1 MGLILPNKSLYVI
14 KRMINTFSYRSSIGR
29 KLPRLAKRVTP
40 WWLQNQHAGIKAL
53 FISLL
58 LLSTYHGISQDL
70 NGQWRGTFNSAH
82 NIVAGEGDTEYV
94 LELYIKG
101 EKVSGY
107 SYSYFNDP
115 GKRYYVICR
124 LEGSYDAA
132 SKSIIVNEEEKI
144 KSNTPPYMSDCLQ
157 THILTF
163 LKQGSTEKLVGR
175 WRGYRPNGCGVGS
188 TELERRTLTRVT
200 PPPAAKKN
208 NPPVA
213 KKTTPHTNPA
223 QRSGEGSR
231 STLRPAPQKKPPLAK
246 NQPAKP
252 KAPQQEKEGIG
263 SQPQKISGSGKTVLP
278 EVTAPAIPGYAKRSK
293 NILKVIDIPADE
305 EFRVDFYDNGEID
318 GDTISV
324 FYNNKLLLSRQR
336 LTDKPL
342 SLKLRLDTTRE
353 ENELVMYA
361 DNLGAIPPNTALM
374 IVTVGGKRHEVYI
387 TSTEKSSGTIRFRRK
402 E

>member
-1 MGLILPNKSLYVI
+1 MLPGLAEQATRWWSL
-14 KRMINTFSYRSSIGR
+14 
-29 KLPRLAKRVTP
+29 
-40 WWLQNQHAGIKAL
+40 QHQHASMKAWFL
-53 FISLL
+53 SFFLL
-58 LLSTYHGISQDL
+58 LNAYHCISQDL

-94 LELYIKG
+94 LELYING
-101 EKVSGY
+101 AKVSGY
-107 SYSYFNDP
+107 SYSYFNYP
-115 GKRYYVICR
+115 EKRYYVICR

-132 SKSIIVNEEEKI
+132 SKSVIVNEEEKI
-144 KSNTPPYMSDCLQ
+144 KANTPPSPYWDDCLQ

-175 WRGYRPNGCGVGS
+175 WRGYRPNGCGAGS
-188 TELERRTLTRVT
+188 TELERKTLTKVT
-200 PPPAAKKN
+200 MPKSSPSAAKKTSPATTKSKTVPQQSLTPKTKSSSPSTQRPAPQK

-213 KKTTPHTNPA
+213 KKQAP
-223 QRSGEGSR
+223 Q
-231 STLRPAPQKKPPLAK
+231 PAPATPMPHK
-246 NQPAKP
+246 
-252 KAPQQEKEGIG
+252 
-263 SQPQKISGSGKTVLP
+263 PQKVEDAARPGLP
-278 EVTAPAIPGYAKRSK
+278 DLTAPAIPGYAKRSK
-293 NILKVIDIPADE
+293 NILKVIDIPVNE
-305 EFRVDFYDNGEID
+305 ELKVDFYDNGEID

-324 FYNNKLLLSRQR
+324 FYNNQLLLSRRR

-342 SLKLRLDTTRE
+342 SIRIRLDTTRE

-361 DNLGAIPPNTALM
+361 DNLGSIPPNTALM

>member
-1 MGLILPNKSLYVI
+1 MKNWFLLIFVLMG
-14 KRMINTFSYRSSIGR
+14 
-29 KLPRLAKRVTP
+29 
-40 WWLQNQHAGIKAL
+40 
-53 FISLL
+53 
-58 LLSTYHGISQDL
+58 YHGMAQDL
-70 NGQWRGTFNSAH
+70 NGQWRGTFNSANN

-101 EKVSGY
+101 QKVTGY
-107 SYSYFNDP
+107 SYSYFNYP
-115 GKRYYVICR
+115 EKRYYVICR

-132 SKSIIVNEEEKI
+132 SKSVIVNEEEKI
-144 KSNTPPYMSDCLQ
+144 KSNTPSYIGDCLQ

-175 WRGYRPNGCGVGS
+175 WRGYRPSGCGTGS
-188 TELERRTLTRVT
+188 TELERKILTKVT
-200 PPPAAKKN
+200 VPKSSAPA
-208 NPPVA
+208 A
-213 KKTTPHTNPA
+213 KKTTPPATKSKTVPQQSLTQKPKTGSPSAQNPA
-223 QRSGEGSR
+223 SKKSPPVIKKQPEKPATGKVTTPRKPQKVEDVTRSGLPDI
-231 STLRPAPQKKPPLAK
+231 TTP
-246 NQPAKP
+246 
-252 KAPQQEKEGIG
+252 
-263 SQPQKISGSGKTVLP
+263 VL
-278 EVTAPAIPGYAKRSK
+278 PGYAKRSK
-293 NILKVIDIPADE
+293 NILKVIEIPTVE
-305 EFRVDFYDNGEID
+305 EFKVDFYDNGEID

-342 SLKLRLDTTRE
+342 SLKIKLDTTRA